1 MYSYLFGTYYYIDDI
16 VKMIDEIDKDRRKMK
31 YIGETLTTTFAQDLK
46 LKLKLENVL
55 KSV

>member
-31 YIGETLTTTFAQDLK
+31 YIGETLTTTFAEDLK
-46 LKLKLENVL
+46 LKLTKNV
-55 KSV
+55 